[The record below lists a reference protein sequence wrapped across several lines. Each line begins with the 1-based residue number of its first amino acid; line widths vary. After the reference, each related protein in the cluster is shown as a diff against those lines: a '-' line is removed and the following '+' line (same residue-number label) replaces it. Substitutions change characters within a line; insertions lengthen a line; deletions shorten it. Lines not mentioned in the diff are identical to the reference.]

1 MRRFIVLLAA
11 AVLAAP
17 FLSGCQENERK
28 VERRETVVHE
38 SEAQPI
44 VVPDAPQK

>member
-1 MRRFIVLLAA
+1 MKRLIVVLAV
-11 AVLAAP
+11 AVLATP
-17 FLSGCQENERK
+17 FVPGCQENERK
-28 VERRETVVHE
+28 IERHQTIQHE